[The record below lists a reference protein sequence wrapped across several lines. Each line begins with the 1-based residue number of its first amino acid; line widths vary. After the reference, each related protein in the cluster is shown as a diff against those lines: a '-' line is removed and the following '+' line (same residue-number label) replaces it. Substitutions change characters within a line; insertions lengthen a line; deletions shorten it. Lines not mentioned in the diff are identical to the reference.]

1 MGMETAE
8 RPRIVKGLE
17 DIGRCIGV
25 KSRQTVREL
34 IQKHGLPARMPSGY
48 GVWRV
53 HYGELMEWYERWMEG
68 GEVDE

>member
-25 KSRQTVREL
+25 DTRKIVREL
-34 IQKHGLPARMPSGY
+34 IQKHGLPAKMPPGT

-53 HYGELMEWYERWMEG
+53 DYEELMDWYDLWM
-68 GEVDE
+68 GEKGA